1 MSRRQVGI
9 VALCLTAALALGV
22 GGAYGTVLTAGRS
35 LVQQATSAFPIA
47 PAGVGVAVST
57 SSDPAASSTTSSLT
71 ALALAR
77 TLAIKGRA
85 PKTGYTRSQFGTGW
99 KDPDRNGCD
108 ARNDALRRYL
118 NHVVMRGTSQCVVY
132 SGTLVDPYSGAVI
145 HFVRGTRGIDI
156 DHMVALSNAWQTGAQ
171 KLTYTSRV
179 ALANDPLNL
188 QPTSTRLNEQKGDG
202 DAATWLPPLKS
213 YRCNYVARQV
223 AVKAKYHLWV
233 TSAER
238 AAIVRILSTCPTLRA
253 PTR

>member
-1 MSRRQVGI
+1 M
-9 VALCLTAALALGV
+9 ALCLAAALALGV
-22 GGAYGTVLTAGRS
+22 GGAYGAVLTAGRS
-35 LVQQATSAFPIA
+35 LNQTTSAIPSA
-47 PAGVGVAVST
+47 DASVGGAVSAD
-57 SSDPAASSTTSSLT
+57 SDPAASSTTSSLT
-71 ALALAR
+71 ALALALAR

-85 PKTGYTRSQFGTGW
+85 PKTGFTRSQFGTGW
-99 KDPDRNGCD
+99 KDPDHNGCD
-108 ARNDALRRYL
+108 ARNDALRRSL
-118 NHVVMRGTSQCVVY
+118 TKVVMRGTSRCIVY
-132 SGTLVDPYSGAVI
+132 SGTLVDPYSGAAI
-145 HFVRGTRGIDI
+145 RFVRGGARVIDI

-171 KLTYTSRV
+171 QLSSASRV

-188 QPTSTRLNEQKGDG
+188 QPTSAHLNRQKGDG

-213 YRCNYVARQV
+213 YRCIYVARQV